1 MWPDPRGSIAQL
13 AVYTAGLSRQG
24 LALPN
29 GFAKQTLTSASVHG
43 SARSRP
49 IHCAHLASPWCE
61 RGVSS
66 TVRSRETVLLEH
78 STNSSAAAVLRQ
90 CSAAAVQCSAVQCSA
105 PIDHQS
111 YVSANAAQRAQPR
124 SIGRLL
130 TVASALK
137 AVDHGLGRR
146 PLWERLWNRQST
158 PCHHDRPQ
166 RGMHHAQRAE

>member
-1 MWPDPRGSIAQL
+1 MCWCRQPVWPDPRGSIAQL
-13 AVYTAGLSRQG
+13 AVHTAGQG

-78 STNSSAAAVLRQ
+78 STNSSAV
-90 CSAAAVQCSAVQCSA
+90 AVQCSAVQCSA
-105 PIDHQS
+105 VQC
-111 YVSANAAQRAQPR
+111 SAVQCSAVQCSAVQCSAVQGRAGQRRAVQCADRPPKLR
-124 SIGRLL
+124 KCECR
-130 TVASALK
+130 TASAAK
-137 AVDHGLGRR
+137 VH
-146 PLWERLWNRQST
+146 
-158 PCHHDRPQ
+158 
-166 RGMHHAQRAE
+166 RAPTHSGIRI